1 MAHHRTESTARTT
14 RRRVLGGLSALAVAG
29 VLAACGQSGDP
40 NAPAAGGSPG
50 ASAAPSPSYSAA
62 TDVSLADSPTFQ
74 KVKAAGKIRI
84 GVKADQPGLG
94 LRDAATGNYR
104 GFDIEIAKM
113 VSASLGLTP
122 DQIEYVETVSANRE
136 PFLQQGQVDMVVA
149 TYTINDKRK
158 QVVSFA
164 GPYYVAG
171 QDLLVKQD
179 NTEITGPDTLAGK
192 NVCSVDGSTP
202 AQRITSDH
210 PDAKLV
216 TFDAYSKC
224 VQALSSG
231 SVDAVTTDDIILR
244 GFAAQQP
251 GQFKVVGKPFSD
263 EPYGIGLPK
272 GDTAMQSAVNDALKA
287 REDSGDWKAAFT
299 YVFGEAGGDATP
311 PPIATS

>member
-1 MAHHRTESTARTT
+1 MTRRTT
-14 RRRVLGGLSALAVAG
+14 APARRRVLGGLSALALAG
-29 VLAACGQSGDP
+29 VLAACGQSGTP
-40 NAPAAGGSPG
+40 GAPAAGGTSASPG
-50 ASAAPSPSYSAA
+50 ASAAPSPAYEIA
-62 TDVSLADSPTFQ
+62 TGVSLADSPTFQ
-74 KVKAAGKIRI
+74 KVQQAGKIRI

-94 LRDAATGNYR
+94 LRDAATGAYR
-104 GFDIEIAKM
+104 GFDIEVAKM
-113 VSASLGLTP
+113 VSASLGLKP
-122 DQIEYVETVSANRE
+122 DQIEFVETVSANRE

-171 QDLLVKQD
+171 QDLLVKAD
-179 NTEITGPDTLAGK
+179 NTDITGPDKLAGK

-202 AQRITSDH
+202 AQRITTEH

-251 GQFKVVGKPFSD
+251 DQFKVVGEPFSD

-272 GDTAMQSAVNDALKA
+272 GDTAMQTAVNDALKA
-287 REDSGDWKAAFT
+287 REDSGDWKSAFG
-299 YVFGEAGGDATP
+299 YVFGSAGGDATP